1 MVRGVVEGFYGR
13 PFEGG
18 RRKLL
23 LHYLSMLDQP
33 MYMYCPKNDPRHRV
47 RWRETYPSADW
58 RPLADDMR
66 EADDLGVDFIFGIS
80 PWRFREDEHPS
91 LRRKVRTA
99 LDSGAAGIAVLFDDI
114 PGEVDAGLA
123 IRQLRFTRR
132 ALEGIECV
140 VFVCP
145 TVYCDELLE
154 RYHGDDYLS
163 AWREEAPGGWRP
175 MWTGEQVV
183 SRTLDGSSLKRAAE
197 FLGGKPAVWD
207 NLLADDYCLRRIY
220 LAGLDGRP
228 PPGHDY
234 FLNPSECFPAA
245 LHGVYSLLKA
255 AGVSCP
261 LPAELGSVPQAWE
274 VLGGFHHTPWS
285 PGPRTAILLNDLK
298 RAMETGPGEDLLNGL
313 GRISR
318 LMGLLLDDLE
328 GIPFGWEIAPYARD
342 LKRMAG
348 WWLETLTLPSRK
360 ERARRLEYLMF
371 RRLPFD
377 HPLAVVTAELSGFY
391 REGNS

>member
-13 PFEGG
+13 PFDGG

-23 LHYLSMLDQP
+23 LRCLSGLEDT
-33 MYMYCPKNDPRHRV
+33 MYMYCPKNDPHHRV
-47 RWRETYPSADW
+47 RWREDYPSADW
-58 RPLADDMR
+58 RLLADDMKK
-66 EADDLGVDFIFGIS
+66 ADDLGVGFIFGIS
-80 PWRFREDEHPS
+80 PWGFRADEHPR
-91 LRRKVRTA
+91 LRRKVRIA

-123 IRQLRFTRR
+123 VSQLRFARE
-132 ALEGIECV
+132 ALDGIDCR
-140 VFVCP
+140 VFLCP

-154 RYHGDDYLS
+154 RYRGEDYLS
-163 AWREEAPGGWRP
+163 AWREEAPVGWRP

-183 SRTLDGSSLKRAAE
+183 SGTLDGSSLNRAATL
-197 FLGGKPAVWD
+197 LGGMPAVWD

-220 LAGLDGRP
+220 LAGLDGRL

-245 LHGVYSLLKA
+245 LFAVHSLLKA

-261 LPAELGSVPQAWE
+261 VPAELGSVPKAWE
-274 VLGGFHHTPWS
+274 VLRGFHHTPWS
-285 PGPRTAILLNDLK
+285 PAPRTAILLNDLK
-298 RAMETGPGEDLLNGL
+298 RAMESGPDDDLLNSL
-313 GRISR
+313 GDISR

-328 GIPFGWEIAPYARD
+328 RIPFGWEIAPYVRD

-348 WWLETLTLPSRK
+348 WWLETLPLPSRK
-360 ERARRLEYLMF
+360 ERTRRLEYLMF

-377 HPLAVVTAELSGFY
+377 HPLAVVTAELSEFY
-391 REGNS
+391 REGDS